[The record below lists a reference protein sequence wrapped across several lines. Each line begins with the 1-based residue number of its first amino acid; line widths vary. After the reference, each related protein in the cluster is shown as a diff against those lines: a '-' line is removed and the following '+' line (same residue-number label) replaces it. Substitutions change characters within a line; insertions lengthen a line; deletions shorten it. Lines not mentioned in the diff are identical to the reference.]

1 MKYLICL
8 LAGLLST
15 QAPASACEEGTE
27 IRVSIRAELG
37 CPSGLV
43 LQNVETVCVDA
54 ASPVFASLQA
64 NQEYDACLESRLD
77 PSGKFYQAHIFRAKK
92 TNFLRTP

>member
-1 MKYLICL
+1 MKYFIWLFV
-8 LAGLLST
+8 GLLSI
-15 QAPASACEEGTE
+15 QAHASACEEGAE
-27 IRVSIRAELG
+27 MRISIRAELG

-54 ASPVFASLQA
+54 ASPVFVSLQA

-92 TNFLRTP
+92 VN